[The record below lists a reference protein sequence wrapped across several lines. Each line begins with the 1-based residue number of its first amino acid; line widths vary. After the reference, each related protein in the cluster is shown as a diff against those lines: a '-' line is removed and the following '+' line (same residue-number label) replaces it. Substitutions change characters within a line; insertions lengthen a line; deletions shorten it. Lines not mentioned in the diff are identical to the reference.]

1 MDDTALTHMLLG
13 WSFAFMMVLCRCGA
27 AIMLLPAFAEDGAPL
42 SLRTG
47 MALAVTLLLLP
58 VVMTALPKS
67 PGTLPGLAA
76 ALGGELFAGGFLGWL
91 ARLIVLA
98 LPAAG
103 QVISLATGM
112 SSVLQPDSNF
122 GAQTAGIGR
131 LFGVAAPVLLLASG
145 AWQLPLSALAGSY
158 AAWPAGAA
166 PPGADVME
174 MVVRAITTHF
184 ALALRLASPFL
195 LIGLV
200 WQLGLGLMGRLV
212 PQLQIY
218 FAALPGQVLGG
229 LMLLALLSGS
239 IIDIWLRAVGDTFA
253 NLP

>member
-1 MDDTALTHMLLG
+1 MDDPALTQMLLG

-27 AIMLLPAFAEDGAPL
+27 AIMLLPAFAEDGAPV

-47 MALAVTLLLLP
+47 MTLAFTLLLLP
-58 VVMTALPKS
+58 VVITTLPK
-67 PGTLPGLAA
+67 PPATLPELAA
-76 ALGGELFAGGFLGWL
+76 MLCGELCAGGFLGWL

-103 QVISLATGM
+103 QIISLATGM
-112 SSVLQPDSNF
+112 SSVLQPDSTF

-145 AWQLPLSALAGSY
+145 AWQLPLQALAGSY
-158 AAWPAGAA
+158 IAWPAGAA
-166 PPGADVME
+166 PPGGDIME
-174 MVVRAITTHF
+174 MAVRAVTTHF

-200 WQLGLGLMGRLV
+200 WQAGLGLMARLV

-239 IIDIWLRAVGDTFA
+239 IIDIWLRAVGDAFGH
-253 NLP
+253 LP